1 MDDERAHKIAH
12 LAGQV
17 NAVIKDE
24 LVAEGL
30 LALMLN
36 ADMLLAALDEKD
48 MPPEVQRGYE
58 SLRRTVRAA
67 VRAGAIGLSL
77 ANNTAH

>member
-1 MDDERAHKIAH
+1 MDDERARKIAH

-24 LVAEGL
+24 PLAEGL

-36 ADMLLAALDEKD
+36 ADMLLTALDGDKD
-48 MPPEVQRGYE
+48 MPPEVRRGYE

-67 VRAGAIGLSL
+67 VRAGAIGLAL
-77 ANNTAH
+77 AQ